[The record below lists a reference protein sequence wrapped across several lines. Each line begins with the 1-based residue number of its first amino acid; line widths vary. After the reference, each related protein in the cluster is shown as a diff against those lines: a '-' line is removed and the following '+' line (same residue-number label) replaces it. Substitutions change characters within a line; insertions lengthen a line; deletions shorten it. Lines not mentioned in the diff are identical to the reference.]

1 MSALVSTVTQKGQ
14 VTIPK
19 DVRDSLH
26 LVTGDK
32 VEFIRNDQGEIV
44 IKPVTRKVSEVAGIL
59 SKYKKARPVSIEEM
73 DQAIAQHIRDEN
85 SL

>member
-19 DVRDSLH
+19 DIRDSLH

-32 VEFIRNDQGEIV
+32 VEFIHNELGEIV
-44 IKPVTRKVSEVAGIL
+44 IKPVTRKVAEVLGLL
-59 SKYKKARPVSIEEM
+59 SKYKKAKPVTVEAM
-73 DQAIAQHIRDEN
+73 DQAIGQHLKSKEQ
-85 SL
+85 